1 MIFVLL
7 IVVGL
12 CLGSFVNALVW
23 RIHEQDHESSKS
35 NPDAKY
41 LKRLSM
47 GRGRSMCPSCKHEL
61 ATKDLIPVISWVSLK
76 GRCRYC
82 NKPISKQY
90 PLVEVL
96 LALLYV
102 ASYGWWPVAIH
113 GSQII
118 IFLLWLVLLIGLVA
132 LLIYDVFWMLLPNRL
147 IYPLYGVAG
156 VMALVSI
163 IVASSPFTALLND
176 VLAVV
181 IGGGVFYVLFQVSNG
196 RWIGGGD
203 VKLGFLLGLVAA
215 TPGRSFLLIFIA
227 ALLGSFISVPL
238 LMGGKMK
245 RTSTIPFGPFLII
258 SLIIVQIFGVH
269 ILHWY
274 QQTFITV

>member
-12 CLGSFVNALVW
+12 CAGSFVNALVW
-23 RIHEQDHESSKS
+23 RIHEQAQESKKT
-35 NPDAKY
+35 NPDNKY
-41 LKRLSM
+41 LKRLSI
-47 GRGRSMCPSCKHEL
+47 GRGRSMCPSCKHAL
-61 ATKDLIPVISWVSLK
+61 ASKDLIPLVSWLSLK

-102 ASYGWWPVAIH
+102 AAYGWWPVAIH

-118 IFLLWLVLLIGLVA
+118 IFLLWLVLLVGLVA
-132 LLIYDVFWMLLPNRL
+132 LLVYDVLWMLLPDKF
-147 IYPLYGVAG
+147 IYPLYVIAG
-156 VMALVSI
+156 AMGLVN
-163 IVASSPFTALLND
+163 IVTASSPLTALAND
-176 VLAVV
+176 MLAIVV
-181 IGGGVFYVLFQVSNG
+181 GGGVFYVLFQVSNG

-215 TPGRSFLLIFIA
+215 TPARSFLLIFIA
-227 ALLGSFISVPL
+227 ALLGSFISLPL
-238 LMGGKMK
+238 LLGGKMK